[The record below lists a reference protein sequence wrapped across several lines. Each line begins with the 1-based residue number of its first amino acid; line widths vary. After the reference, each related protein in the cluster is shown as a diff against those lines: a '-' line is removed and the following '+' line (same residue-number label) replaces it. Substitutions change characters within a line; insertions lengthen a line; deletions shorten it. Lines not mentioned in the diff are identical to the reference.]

1 METPDA
7 YPEFENTAEQ
17 TPIWDRLEIKVIN
30 KNGIPLEGVKF
41 VKEKI
46 REFPD
51 EPDEVAKDE
60 LVSDENG
67 MLIIKHKDFDAIYD
81 KITIKPA
88 DGQKTTPEE
97 ISYTV
102 TYGAEGGPTRVTQ
115 TVNGVKATGKEKLQF
130 ILSEEGEEEARQTL
144 ETAFTKANEKVNAKE
159 GYRYTEETWTP
170 YESLLK
176 KAENMLNTRFRN
188 CCPDAADSERIRRGF
203 AGTEKNRQADN
214 VEIDNP

>member
-1 METPDA
+1 M
-7 YPEFENTAEQ
+7 
-17 TPIWDRLEIKVIN
+17 
-30 KNGIPLEGVKF
+30 
-41 VKEKI
+41 
-46 REFPD
+46 
-51 EPDEVAKDE
+51 AKDE

-176 KAENMLNTRFRN
+176 KAENMLNT
-188 CCPDAADSERIRRGF
+188 SS
-203 AGTEKNRQADN
+203 GTVAQMQQTAKELEEALQGLKKNRQADN

>member
-1 METPDA
+1 MRA
-7 YPEFENTAEQ
+7 Q
-17 TPIWDRLEIKVIN
+17 IKVIN

-88 DGQKTTPEE
+88 DGQKSV
-97 ISYTV
+97 IRLLMV
-102 TYGAEGGPTRVTQ
+102 L
-115 TVNGVKATGKEKLQF
+115 KADQLVLPK
-130 ILSEEGEEEARQTL
+130 R
-144 ETAFTKANEKVNAKE
+144 
-159 GYRYTEETWTP
+159 
-170 YESLLK
+170 
-176 KAENMLNTRFRN
+176 
-188 CCPDAADSERIRRGF
+188 
-203 AGTEKNRQADN
+203 
-214 VEIDNP
+214 